1 MLHIFHIY
9 VVSVL
14 SGCCI
19 CLQWFFKSF
28 KCFASVSNVCC
39 KYFSCFVRMLQVC
52 LSECFKNKL
61 RCYTCCNV
69 THLATTDYCS
79 CLGVLH
85 ARGGAEGWSAAR
97 PRPWEAEGDG
107 DRGTGGPH
115 AACGCGKRRGRGR
128 PGKAAKWERKFLRAT
143 DVGVRCR
150 NRLQGVRPDVRT
162 LAVPYNILVE
172 PDSLT
177 YPAKYELLR
186 LGHV

>member
-28 KCFASVSNVCC
+28 KCFASVSNACC